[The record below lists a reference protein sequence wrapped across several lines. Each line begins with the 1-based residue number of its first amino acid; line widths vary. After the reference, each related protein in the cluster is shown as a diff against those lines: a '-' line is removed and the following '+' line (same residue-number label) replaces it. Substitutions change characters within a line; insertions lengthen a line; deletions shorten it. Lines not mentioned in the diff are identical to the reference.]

1 MLASGEE
8 IAADYVVLAT
18 GSRYPFPAKPETEVA
33 DQALARLREGHAA
46 LARAGH
52 ALIVGAGPVG
62 LELAGEI
69 RTAFP
74 GVRVT
79 IVDAAADILDGPYA
93 PELRTE
99 LRRSSTPSGW
109 SLLLDSPLAALPA
122 TAPGRLEPFTARTA
136 AGGAVSADVWFRCF
150 GVTPVSDYLGD
161 GLAAARTPDGFI
173 EVTPELRVAGHDR
186 VFALGDVSTADRK
199 MAGFARFQ
207 AQVVVDN
214 IRALH
219 AGGGELTAYER
230 FPAAIAVPLGPEG
243 GAGQFPGQEGIVG
256 PETVA
261 EVKGREMMVGGLAET
276 LGLDPAPHVV
286 LISPPSMT

>member
-1 MLASGEE
+1 MVAERARCPHRPVRPRAE
-8 IAADYVVLAT
+8 
-18 GSRYPFPAKPETEVA
+18 SRRAG
-33 DQALARLREGHAA
+33 R
-46 LARAGH
+46 ARARGH

-93 PELRTE
+93 PALRTE
-99 LRRSSTPSGW
+99 LRAQLDALGVE
-109 SLLLDSPLAALPA
+109 LLLDSPLAALPE
-122 TAPGRLEPFTARTA
+122 TAPGRLEPFTVHTA
-136 AGGAVSADVWFRCF
+136 AGGGVSADVWFRCF

-207 AQVVVDN
+207 AEVVVDN

-256 PETVA
+256 AGDRRRGQGPRDD
-261 EVKGREMMVGGLAET
+261 GRRSGR
-276 LGLDPAPHVV
+276 DPRSRPGAYVV